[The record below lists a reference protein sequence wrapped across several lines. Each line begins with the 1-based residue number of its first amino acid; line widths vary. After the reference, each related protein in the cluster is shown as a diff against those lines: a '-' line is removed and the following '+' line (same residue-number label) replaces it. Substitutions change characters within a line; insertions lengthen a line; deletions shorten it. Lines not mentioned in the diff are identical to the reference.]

1 MRGVSLSAFGK
12 AACGALFALSLVF
25 PATSRADV
33 TYVQTSDHCDGGC
46 GIDTS
51 NTVTISQTAAQ
62 LAAGTVEI
70 KVSLD
75 NGYSFVTTGAGDASF
90 AFSSSL
96 SDLTLKILSA
106 TSSSTLWSTTKAS
119 SLKESALTYPATAY
133 GLVWGGGTGG
143 GKHDGGLLDFTVQSA
158 STPGLTLASF
168 ISTLLGGVNGQTP
181 TNALFAADVISPPN
195 STGPTG
201 IIDFSA
207 SSPSGTGPSPVPAPA
222 LGAGLPGLIAACMG
236 LVVFARRRRLRFA

>member
-25 PATSRADV
+25 PATSRAD

-96 SDLTLKILSA
+96 SDLTLTILST
-106 TSSSTLWSTTKAS
+106 TSSSTLWSTVKNS
-119 SLKESALTYPATAY
+119 SLKESALTYPTTAY
-133 GLVWGGGTGG
+133 GLVWGGGNGG
-143 GKHDGGLLDFTVQSA
+143 GKHDGGLLDFTVSST
-158 STPGLTLASF
+158 STPGLTVASF

-207 SSPSGTGPSPVPAPA
+207 SPSRDSPVPAPA
-222 LGAGLPGLIAACMG
+222 LGAGLPGLIAACAA
-236 LVVFARRRRLRFA
+236 LVGFARRRRQRFA